1 MNAECRAAFDKA
13 NELIE
18 KRKERLGKYIQ
29 PDIHD
34 LDSGILLQY
43 FENWIDVVE
52 HTKENISF
60 NLKKRYIDII
70 DKKKIDEIY
79 LSFSDDNVIENYE
92 ITHDKLFIMLDGN
105 ATFKDIETNEQ
116 WNLVE
121 FSAKLFKKGQVINFY
136 SKNKFNYF
144 IVVKFKSPVI

>member
-121 FSAKLFKKGQVINFY
+121 FSAKLFKKGQVINVY

>member
-13 NELIE
+13 NKLIE

-52 HTKENISF
+52 YTKENISF

-121 FSAKLFKKGQVINFY
+121 FSAKLFKKGQLINVY